1 MADETGKNPLEL
13 ISEITEFND
22 TSKFMN
28 DAQLDKCM
36 ELVIKLLM
44 KPDVPAAMAPRL
56 IVELQALSTK
66 FSMLA
71 VYYATIGKDR
81 AGTVNNHKKN
91 IYYSTKEAIDKLVD
105 ALKYSARYNSLS

>member
-1 MADETGKNPLEL
+1 MTEESRNPLEV
-13 ISEITEFND
+13 ISEITEFNELHN
-22 TSKFMN
+22 FMN

-36 ELVIKLLM
+36 ELVVRLLM

-71 VYYATIGKDR
+71 VYYATIARDR
-81 AGTVNNHKKN
+81 AGSENNNRKN
-91 IYYSTKEAIDKLVD
+91 IYYSVKEALDKLVD